1 MTVSVSMGRRYMCA
15 SVSKPGCEQIIDM
28 FPEPFVIIDRDYC
41 ILAAN
46 RAYRD
51 HYGFS
56 DEHVI
61 GRHCY
66 EVSHHSTLPCSQHG
80 EHCPL
85 DTVLQTGQPTQV
97 MHIHYGKSGKE
108 EYVQLQA
115 TPILS
120 PDGEVMYMGE
130 TIHPVNN
137 IVDEQPILIGR
148 SKPMLRLASLLQRVA
163 RTPTTVLLLGESGTG
178 KERAA
183 EYIHQYSNCAQG
195 PFVVVDCGTLGENL
209 IEHELFGHEKGAF
222 TGADGRKKGL
232 FETANGGTLLID
244 EICELPLP
252 LQTKLLRALETG
264 TIRRLGGTEYIK
276 VKVRVIAATNCDI
289 QAMVESGCFRQ
300 DLYYRLSA
308 FPVQVPPLREY
319 KDDIPALAE
328 HFLLRSSDGDRHVP
342 LSPEVIEVL
351 LAYDYPGN
359 VRELRNIIE
368 RAAIL
373 AFGDVL
379 RPEHMVFEGPGTV
392 AEEAATDSAVT
403 EPGPVQHPL
412 LVRREQLDDE
422 LVLKALESCAGHRS
436 RAAAMLGVSE
446 RTVYRYL
453 KRLSGQTQPKVS

>member
-1 MTVSVSMGRRYMCA
+1 MCA
-15 SVSKPGCEQIIDM
+15 SVSKPSCEQIIDM
-28 FPEPFVIIDRDYC
+28 FAEPFVIIDRDYC

-46 RAYRD
+46 RAYQD
-51 HYGFS
+51 HYGVG
-56 DEHVI
+56 DEQILGH
-61 GRHCY
+61 HCY

-85 DTVLQTGQPTQV
+85 ATVLQTGQPTQV
-97 MHIHYGKSGKE
+97 MHIHYDKNGKE

-115 TPILS
+115 TPILG
-120 PDGEVMYMGE
+120 PDGEVLYLGE
-130 TIHPVNN
+130 TIHPVNHTT
-137 IVDEQPILIGR
+137 DQPILVGR
-148 SKPMLRLASLLQRVA
+148 SRPILRLTSLLQRVA

-183 EYIHQYSNCAQG
+183 EYIHQYSDCAQD
-195 PFVVVDCGTLGENL
+195 PFVVVDCGALGDNI
-209 IEHELFGHEKGAF
+209 IEGELFGHEKGAF

-232 FETANGGTLLID
+232 FEAADGGTLLID
-244 EICELPLP
+244 EICELPLA

-276 VKVRVIAATNCDI
+276 VNVRVIAATNRDI
-289 QAMVESGCFRQ
+289 QTMVEKGQFRQ

-328 HFLLRSSDGDRHVP
+328 HFLLHNPDGDRHVP
-342 LSPEVIEVL
+342 VSPEVIEAL

-359 VRELRNIIE
+359 VRELRNIVE

-379 RPEHMVFEGPGTV
+379 RPEHLAFEGPSARLDEKPPNTGTDKPLP
-392 AEEAATDSAVT
+392 ARN
-403 EPGPVQHPL
+403 PL
-412 LVRREQLDDE
+412 LVRRERLSDE
-422 LVLKALESCAGHRS
+422 LVLKALERCAGHRA
-436 RAAAMLGVSE
+436 RAAALLGVSE
-446 RTVYRYL
+446 RSIYRYL
-453 KRLSGQTQPKVS
+453 KRMTSQTQPKVS